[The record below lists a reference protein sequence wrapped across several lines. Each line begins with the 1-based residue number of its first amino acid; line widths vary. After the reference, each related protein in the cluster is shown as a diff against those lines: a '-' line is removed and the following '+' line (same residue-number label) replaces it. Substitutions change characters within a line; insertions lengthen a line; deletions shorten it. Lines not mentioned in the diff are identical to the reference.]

1 MNDLCA
7 ATIGFGFLWLF
18 MMSVSETKYRKP
30 WSYIILG
37 ILAAAF
43 CYVTF
48 CNTIFDEYGSVA
60 PQVASGIL
68 GFWAGT
74 FALRLFF
81 RGFRS
86 YWTTV
91 WFALIITLYVGA
103 IVFNAISEYFF
114 WNEFG
119 VRYNFIAVD
128 YLVYTNEVVG
138 NIMESYPVLPMSL
151 GIIVVTLLITWYLFR
166 RDLGQADRLI
176 GWRWKAVAGP
186 AYIAAMLLAVWLL
199 HFNTRFQDSDNVY
212 VNELQANGLYKFYDA
227 FVKNELDYEQF
238 YITEPEAKAEEFVH
252 GVYGSTG
259 DNLHAVRS
267 EGPEI
272 RRNIVLITIESMSA
286 SFMGHFG
293 NTRQLTP
300 VLDSLYD
307 RSLAFDRVYATGN
320 RTVRG
325 LEAVTL
331 SLPPCPGQSI
341 IKRPNNAGM
350 HSTGALLRDKGYTV
364 KYFYGG
370 NSYFDNMETFFSGN
384 GYEIVDQRQYE
395 PGEITFANIW
405 GVCDEDAYRKV
416 IRTLNEDAGDG
427 KPFFA
432 HVMTVSNHRPFT
444 YPAGKVSI
452 PHDAKS
458 RNGGVMYTDYALG
471 RFFAEASKQ
480 PWFANT
486 IFLITA
492 DHCASSAGRTEIPL
506 EKYHIP
512 ALIYA
517 PGFVEPQHVG
527 GIVSQIDLMPTLLSL
542 LNMSYDSH
550 FYGRSIYDEGYVNR
564 AFIAT
569 YQDLGYLE
577 GDVFTILSPVRRFEQ
592 YRVVPTEDNPHN
604 LEPMET
610 ETPNRSRAPSA
621 ITRLRAR
628 GTNAECRYL
637 KKGCLRFV
645 RQPFF
650 VCGSRIRSPVCA
662 GYERLSGHR
671 LVPGRAVSLH
681 HHVPVG
687 VERQLVGRIIAR
699 AVGKLGIDGRQVND
713 RTGYGDFVVAEL
725 AVTARTHHIVTRSGI
740 RAGTGGLRIV
750 GEPGRAVEK
759 RVGIRT
765 GQHAHRRPG
774 SPLVDILPPGGIH
787 VVGDGIGEII
797 GKGVLVAPQRRAE
810 AAFDPFETHQAP
822 QVVVRQHSPVVVARN
837 DQRIGLQHR
846 LLFARKDVLVLHD
859 LALDI
864 VVRIARIVGGRTDA
878 DHAAVVPQ
886 HEPFEIDVDDLPDGM
901 EQVVARIELELD
913 GRLGGL
919 VVEVYRLVDIAE
931 AVGRNN
937 LARGEQ
943 RLVDRPRRHG
953 TVVHTRILGPKA
965 RLQLPDGNVFQSL
978 RLEIGAGVD
987 PGRPRIQVI
996 AVTACEKQG
1005 CGSRQ

>member
-1 MNDLCA
+1 MSRSLNLVSGLYLKISILTIVAGLVLRIVLLFNGQTSDLGFSPGEWCQVFLLGAMNDLCA

-416 IRTLNEDAGDG
+416 IRTLNEDAGRRQAVLRTCHDG
-427 KPFFA
+427 EQPPPVHLPGREGQHTARRQVAQRRRDVYRLCTGAVLRRSVETTLVRQYDFPHHGRPLRIERGPHGNPARKIPYPGTDLRPGLRRAAACRGHRFA
-432 HVMTVSNHRPFT
+432 DRPDA
-444 YPAGKVSI
+444 YPA
-452 PHDAKS
+452 
-458 RNGGVMYTDYALG
+458 
-471 RFFAEASKQ
+471 FAAQHELRLA
-480 PWFANT
+480 
-486 IFLITA
+486 FL
-492 DHCASSAGRTEIPL
+492 R
-506 EKYHIP
+506 
-512 ALIYA
+512 
-517 PGFVEPQHVG
+517 PQH
-527 GIVSQIDLMPTLLSL
+527 L
-542 LNMSYDSH
+542 
-550 FYGRSIYDEGYVNR
+550 
-564 AFIAT
+564 
-569 YQDLGYLE
+569 
-577 GDVFTILSPVRRFEQ
+577 RRGLCQ
-592 YRVVPTEDNPHN
+592 PRVHRN
-604 LEPMET
+604 LPGSGL
-610 ETPNRSRAPSA
+610 PRRRRVHDPFARAP
-621 ITRLRAR
+621 LR
-628 GTNAECRYL
+628 T
-637 KKGCLRFV
+637 
-645 RQPFF
+645 
-650 VCGSRIRSPVCA
+650 
-662 GYERLSGHR
+662 
-671 LVPGRAVSLH
+671 VPGRSH
-681 HHVPVG
+681 GGQSPQPRTDG
-687 VERQLVGRIIAR
+687 N
-699 AVGKLGIDGRQVND
+699 GKP
-713 RTGYGDFVVAEL
+713 RTGL
-725 AVTARTHHIVTRSGI
+725 AR
-740 RAGTGGLRIV
+740 
-750 GEPGRAVEK
+750 
-759 RVGIRT
+759 
-765 GQHAHRRPG
+765 
-774 SPLVDILPPGGIH
+774 
-787 VVGDGIGEII
+787 
-797 GKGVLVAPQRRAE
+797 
-810 AAFDPFETHQAP
+810 
-822 QVVVRQHSPVVVARN
+822 
-837 DQRIGLQHR
+837 HR
-846 LLFARKDVLVLHD
+846 LLPD
-859 LALDI
+859 
-864 VVRIARIVGGRTDA
+864 
-878 DHAAVVPQ
+878 
-886 HEPFEIDVDDLPDGM
+886 FERV
-901 EQVVARIELELD
+901 EQTL
-913 GRLGGL
+913 
-919 VVEVYRLVDIAE
+919 
-931 AVGRNN
+931 
-937 LARGEQ
+937 
-943 RLVDRPRRHG
+943 
-953 TVVHTRILGPKA
+953 
-965 RLQLPDGNVFQSL
+965 S
-978 RLEIGAGVD
+978 AG
-987 PGRPRIQVI
+987 I
-996 AVTACEKQG
+996 
-1005 CGSRQ
+1005 

>member
-1 MNDLCA
+1 MVRTDHH
-7 ATIGFGFLWLF
+7 
-18 MMSVSETKYRKP
+18 
-30 WSYIILG
+30 
-37 ILAAAF
+37 
-43 CYVTF
+43 
-48 CNTIFDEYGSVA
+48 
-60 PQVASGIL
+60 
-68 GFWAGT
+68 
-74 FALRLFF
+74 ALR
-81 RGFRS
+81 
-86 YWTTV
+86 
-91 WFALIITLYVGA
+91 GA

-252 GVYGSTG
+252 GCTAARATTCMPS
-259 DNLHAVRS
+259 AAR
-267 EGPEI
+267 GPEI

-471 RFFAEASKQ
+471 GSSPKRRNNPGSPIRFSSSRPTTAHRARAARKSRSKIPYPGTDLRPGLRRAAACRGHRFADRPDAYPAFAAQHELRLAFLRPQHLRRGLCQ
-480 PWFANT
+480 PRVHRNLPGSGLPRRRRVHDPFARAPLRT
-486 IFLITA
+486 VPGRS
-492 DHCASSAGRTEIPL
+492 HGRTIPTT
-506 EKYHIP
+506 
-512 ALIYA
+512 
-517 PGFVEPQHVG
+517 
-527 GIVSQIDLMPTLLSL
+527 S
-542 LNMSYDSH
+542 
-550 FYGRSIYDEGYVNR
+550 NR
-564 AFIAT
+564 WK
-569 YQDLGYLE
+569 
-577 GDVFTILSPVRRFEQ
+577 RK
-592 YRVVPTEDNPHN
+592 
-604 LEPMET
+604 
-610 ETPNRSRAPSA
+610 TPNRSRAPSA

-637 KKGCLRFV
+637 KK
-645 RQPFF
+645 
-650 VCGSRIRSPVCA
+650 
-662 GYERLSGHR
+662 
-671 LVPGRAVSLH
+671 AV
-681 HHVPVG
+681 
-687 VERQLVGRIIAR
+687 
-699 AVGKLGIDGRQVND
+699 
-713 RTGYGDFVVAEL
+713 
-725 AVTARTHHIVTRSGI
+725 
-740 RAGTGGLRIV
+740 
-750 GEPGRAVEK
+750 
-759 RVGIRT
+759 
-765 GQHAHRRPG
+765 
-774 SPLVDILPPGGIH
+774 
-787 VVGDGIGEII
+787 
-797 GKGVLVAPQRRAE
+797 
-810 AAFDPFETHQAP
+810 
-822 QVVVRQHSPVVVARN
+822 
-837 DQRIGLQHR
+837 
-846 LLFARKDVLVLHD
+846 
-859 LALDI
+859 
-864 VVRIARIVGGRTDA
+864 
-878 DHAAVVPQ
+878 
-886 HEPFEIDVDDLPDGM
+886 
-901 EQVVARIELELD
+901 
-913 GRLGGL
+913 
-919 VVEVYRLVDIAE
+919 
-931 AVGRNN
+931 
-937 LARGEQ
+937 
-943 RLVDRPRRHG
+943 
-953 TVVHTRILGPKA
+953 
-965 RLQLPDGNVFQSL
+965 
-978 RLEIGAGVD
+978 
-987 PGRPRIQVI
+987 
-996 AVTACEKQG
+996 
-1005 CGSRQ
+1005 